1 LENRSSLP
9 GCLRA
14 VLPLWLMLCGEGYAQ
29 PSICPGSAIA
39 LDVSAAAK
47 PFVRM
52 RLGAHEGNFL
62 IDTGATR
69 THVDSG
75 LYGVA
80 PGSRIALSGS
90 SLPTLAGGTFW
101 AVDLSSQKPF
111 APRGGFAGA
120 IGTDVLSTRT
130 VEFHY
135 DATPPYLVLSTQP
148 CEPQLFEGAGFVAIA
163 QQGYGA
169 SDAWRAWVA
178 SRVAPDAEI
187 ARRSNLPIIYAR
199 IGGVVAPFWLD
210 TGLGDRTARQLTLHV
225 NGTILARLREDKVS
239 MKRAGAVISS
249 DCQGNRARDEIWQVD
264 DAPIVFTTEEGRT
277 LFAHDGP
284 LLQLRGKT
292 PCGTIGNWEEP
303 LGAVG
308 TLFLPRWGT
317 VVFDGPNKRV
327 WVRRAA
333 TVALSGGAP
342 DSRGRDAAREGQP
355 D

>member
-1 LENRSSLP
+1 MAGRERVL
-9 GCLRA
+9 GCLM
-14 VLPLWLMLCGEGYAQ
+14 PFWLMLGAPAFAQ
-29 PSICPGSAIA
+29 PAMICPGGTIA
-39 LDVSAAAK
+39 LDISAAAK

-52 RLGAHEGNFL
+52 RLGEHEGNFL

-69 THVDSG
+69 THVDSR

-80 PGSRIALSGS
+80 PGSRIALQGS

-101 AVDLSSQKPF
+101 AVDLSSQRQF

-135 DATPPYLVLSTQP
+135 EAARPYLVLSTQL
-148 CEPQLFEGAGFVAIA
+148 CDPQLFEDAGFVSIA

-178 SRVAPDAEI
+178 SRVEPETEI

-199 IGGVVAPFWLD
+199 IGSVIAPFWLD

-225 NGTILARLREDKVS
+225 NGAVLSRLRDANVT
-239 MKRAGAVISS
+239 MRRAGSVISS
-249 DCQGNRARDEIWQVD
+249 DCQGNRSSNALWRVD
-264 DAPIVFTTEEGRT
+264 DAPIVFTTADGKA
-277 LFAHDGP
+277 LFAYDAP
-284 LLQLRGKT
+284 VLQLRGKT
-292 PCGTIGNWEEP
+292 PCGTIGNWSEP
-303 LGAVG
+303 IGTVG

-327 WVRRAA
+327 WVHRAA
-333 TVALSGGAP
+333 TVASWGAGARTGETLSA
-342 DSRGRDAAREGQP
+342 AARN
-355 D
+355 